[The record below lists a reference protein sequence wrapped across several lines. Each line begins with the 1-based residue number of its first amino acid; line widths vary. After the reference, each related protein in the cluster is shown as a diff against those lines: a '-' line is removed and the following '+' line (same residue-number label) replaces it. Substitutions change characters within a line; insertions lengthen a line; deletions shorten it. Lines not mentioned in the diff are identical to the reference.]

1 MKRNYDCSMR
11 MQIDYQKEQVSM
23 LYGVLKVKID
33 NACVVCGTRDAVN
46 DLIGG
51 FSFSDQEEVF
61 NDFP

>member
-1 MKRNYDCSMR
+1 